1 MDQWFNQLYEII
13 GKQIESKKTEMILPE
28 IYSELDILARKQNI
42 EELHEI
48 YEFTE
53 SNNPI
58 KTNDVTYNKNAYHK
72 LKKEILKRHVMLR
85 DFSIL
90 NRDINAY
97 IHDNDQKK
105 INKLLNTWKDS
116 TYVHNYLEEIV
127 FNAKKA
133 KKVYRPEEAKK
144 TVRIKPVVIKEKPL
158 VLTPEPKKEPELE
171 LETKPSPKNVI
182 EKKEDLTVSKRGK
195 LPKKN
200 ITPEVFIESD
210 SFIETE
216 VILKPKQDREL
227 PKPRVTKVV
236 EKKQSDEVVEVETKP
251 ITIVPSKGSYELF
264 FDFVDIIS
272 KKYRMIV
279 NVEMLRKL
287 SNPKPNFSRFLLQ
300 YIDENDRNSRFFIEL
315 FKLLTEYDLVDL
327 ITYIIEKSFIIKK
340 LCTYNI
346 GLLNETDL
354 NTKIELL
361 DIVVKQNFIFIKMS
375 DLERKVRFY
384 IDNLGLND
392 TTTKVIKNKVFEISK
407 FAPLMMESF
416 YATDALGYFK
426 VNFVER
432 EDKGFDPDNLSHLY
446 WAMMLGASTGV
457 YVLRSKYT
465 DFIES
470 MDVVTEMAIHLIKKT
485 DDLDI
490 KFAVKTL
497 ATSYIRRIY
506 KIGTQL
512 PDYGD
517 WWARHKDDMLESKHK
532 GLAILNPID

>member
-42 EELHEI
+42 EELLEI

-58 KTNDVTYNKNAYHK
+58 KTNDVLYNKKAYHK

-90 NRDINAY
+90 NRDIDAY

-116 TYVHNYLEEIV
+116 SYVHNYLEEIV

-144 TVRIKPVVIKEKPL
+144 TVKIKPVVIKEKPV
-158 VLTPEPKKEPELE
+158 VLTPEPKKGPELE
-171 LETKPSPKNVI
+171 LEKKSTPKNII
-182 EKKEDLTVSKRGK
+182 EKKESLTASKKGT
-195 LPKKN
+195 LPKEN
-200 ITPEVFIESD
+200 ITPEVFIKSD

-216 VILKPKQDREL
+216 VILKPKVDKEL
-227 PKPRVTKVV
+227 HKPREIKVV
-236 EKKQSDEVVEVETKP
+236 DVETKP
-251 ITIVPSKGSYELF
+251 TGIIPSKGSYELF

-272 KKYRMIV
+272 KKYQMIV
-279 NVEMLRKL
+279 NVGMLKKL

-300 YIDENDRNSRFFIEL
+300 YIDEKDRNSRFFIEL

-327 ITYIIEKSFIIKK
+327 ITYVIEKSFIIKK

-354 NTKIELL
+354 DTKIELL
-361 DIVVKQNFIFIKMS
+361 DIIVKQDFDFIQMS
-375 DLERKVRFY
+375 DYERKVRFY
-384 IDNLGLND
+384 INNLGAND
-392 TTTKVIKNKVFEISK
+392 TTTTVIKDKVSEISR

-416 YATDALGYFK
+416 YATDAIGYFK

-432 EDKGFDPDNLSHLY
+432 EDRGFDTDNLSHLY
-446 WAMMLGASTGV
+446 WAMMLGVSTGV
-457 YVLRSKYT
+457 YVLRTKYS

-470 MDVVTEMAIHLIKKT
+470 MNVVTEMAIHLIKKT
-485 DDLDI
+485 DDLYI

-497 ATSYIRRIY
+497 ATSYIRKIY

-517 WWARHKDDMLESKHK
+517 WWDRHKDDMLESKHK
-532 GLAILNPID
+532 GLATLNPID